1 MRKTHYVGLLVAMGA
16 MLATAGWAG
25 AGESICPSLA
35 ISSVEQPAD
44 FGVLKFS
51 AVETTDII
59 VHVVLP
65 QTFKEEH
72 VISLKFTTP
81 AGHLYR
87 QIDVPITPDIGSRT
101 VESRR
106 LPGYPYPVR
115 VAVPEV
121 RRVAGDTAPTI
132 EIHLPVGGTSIVT
145 SSLYGMWRVNGMVD
159 GVELRCF
166 RPLSFGIGQ

>member
-1 MRKTHYVGLLVAMGA
+1 MRNTQHLGLIAVTVAI
-16 MLATAGWAG
+16 LAFAGWAG
-25 AGESICPSLA
+25 AAESICPSLA
-35 ISSVEQPAD
+35 ISSVEQPSD
-44 FGVLKFS
+44 FGALKFS
-51 AVETTDII
+51 AVETSDII

-72 VISLKFTTP
+72 VISLKFFTP

-106 LPGYPYPVR
+106 LPGYPYPVT

-121 RRVAGDTAPTI
+121 RRVAGDTAPTV

-166 RPLSFGIGQ
+166 RPLEFGIGQ